1 MYINNTF
8 SSKTPYSLLVL
19 VPQEFRSVFFS
30 ACAFNFSTKLFKES
44 EMCPRVGTQRQLQCS
59 PSEFCILQ
67 LLWQNLFPV
76 TDESLSSVLCCVGFV
91 GGEQDF
97 FCWDSR
103 VGCNIHEEGAQCIP
117 PPAPGAFPESSNHSP
132 FVSQTAAEPLEAIL
146 TDDEPEHGTLGAPE
160 GDHDLLTCGQCQMN
174 FPLGDI
180 LIFIE
185 HKRKQCNG
193 SLCLEKAADKPPS
206 PSPSELKKASNPVEV
221 GIQVTP
227 EDDDCLSTSS
237 RGICPKQ
244 EHIAG
249 KLKQGE
255 VFVSLFLF
263 PSQRSMLA
271 GVSCRVCVFCVP

>member
-1 MYINNTF
+1 MSRRKQGKPQHLSKREF
-8 SSKTPYSLLVL
+8 SP
-19 VPQEFRSVFFS
+19 
-30 ACAFNFSTKLFKES
+30 
-44 EMCPRVGTQRQLQCS
+44 
-59 PSEFCILQ
+59 
-67 LLWQNLFPV
+67 
-76 TDESLSSVLCCVGFV
+76 
-91 GGEQDF
+91 
-97 FCWDSR
+97 
-103 VGCNIHEEGAQCIP
+103 
-117 PPAPGAFPESSNHSP
+117 
-132 FVSQTAAEPLEAIL
+132 EPLEAIL

-193 SLCLEKAADKPPS
+193 SLCLEKAVDKPPS

-249 KLKQGE
+249 KDEPSSYTCTTCKQPFNSAWFLLQHAQNTHGLRIYLESEHGSPLTPRVRRTPPAGAAPREPLTSGSFRME
-255 VFVSLFLF
+255 VQEHLNSE
-263 PSQRSMLA
+263 R
-271 GVSCRVCVFCVP
+271 R

>member
-1 MYINNTF
+1 MSRRKQGKPQHLSKREF
-8 SSKTPYSLLVL
+8 SP
-19 VPQEFRSVFFS
+19 
-30 ACAFNFSTKLFKES
+30 
-44 EMCPRVGTQRQLQCS
+44 
-59 PSEFCILQ
+59 
-67 LLWQNLFPV
+67 
-76 TDESLSSVLCCVGFV
+76 
-91 GGEQDF
+91 
-97 FCWDSR
+97 
-103 VGCNIHEEGAQCIP
+103 
-117 PPAPGAFPESSNHSP
+117 
-132 FVSQTAAEPLEAIL
+132 EPLEAIL
-146 TDDEPEHGTLGAPE
+146 TDDEPDHGTLGAPE

-193 SLCLEKAADKPPS
+193 SLCLEKAVDKPPS

-249 KLKQGE
+249 KDEPSSYTCTTCKQPFNSAWFLLQHAQNTHGLRIYLESEHGSPLTPRVRRTPPAGAAPREPRTPGSFRME
-255 VFVSLFLF
+255 VQEHLNSE
-263 PSQRSMLA
+263 R
-271 GVSCRVCVFCVP
+271 R

>member
-1 MYINNTF
+1 M
-8 SSKTPYSLLVL
+8 
-19 VPQEFRSVFFS
+19 
-30 ACAFNFSTKLFKES
+30 
-44 EMCPRVGTQRQLQCS
+44 
-59 PSEFCILQ
+59 IL
-67 LLWQNLFPV
+67 
-76 TDESLSSVLCCVGFV
+76 
-91 GGEQDF
+91 
-97 FCWDSR
+97 
-103 VGCNIHEEGAQCIP
+103 
-117 PPAPGAFPESSNHSP
+117 P
-132 FVSQTAAEPLEAIL
+132 FVSQPAAEPLEAIL

-193 SLCLEKAADKPPS
+193 SLCLEKAVDKPPS

-249 KLKQGE
+249 KLKQRRSVCE
-255 VFVSLFLF
+255 FISVSSRDVACSLCKL
-263 PSQRSMLA
+263 PRLSLCCARRDGRRGKYPAL
-271 GVSCRVCVFCVP
+271 GWW

>member
-1 MYINNTF
+1 MAGLCRLW
-8 SSKTPYSLLVL
+8 LLL
-19 VPQEFRSVFFS
+19 HSV
-30 ACAFNFSTKLFKES
+30 
-44 EMCPRVGTQRQLQCS
+44 
-59 PSEFCILQ
+59 
-67 LLWQNLFPV
+67 FPV
-76 TDESLSSVLCCVGFV
+76 TNKFGSCCSGDGCGAPLCW
-91 GGEQDF
+91 GGHTAMLRAGSF
-97 FCWDSR
+97 PR
-103 VGCNIHEEGAQCIP
+103 
-117 PPAPGAFPESSNHSP
+117 APVPSAHYQSSNVSP
-132 FVSQTAAEPLEAIL
+132 FVSPNAAEPLEAIL
-146 TDDEPEHGTLGAPE
+146 TDDEPDHSTLGAPE

-193 SLCLEKAADKPPS
+193 SLCLEKAVDKPPS

-249 KLKQGE
+249 KLK
-255 VFVSLFLF
+255 
-263 PSQRSMLA
+263 
-271 GVSCRVCVFCVP
+271 

>member
-1 MYINNTF
+1 
-8 SSKTPYSLLVL
+8 
-19 VPQEFRSVFFS
+19 
-30 ACAFNFSTKLFKES
+30 
-44 EMCPRVGTQRQLQCS
+44 
-59 PSEFCILQ
+59 
-67 LLWQNLFPV
+67 
-76 TDESLSSVLCCVGFV
+76 
-91 GGEQDF
+91 
-97 FCWDSR
+97 
-103 VGCNIHEEGAQCIP
+103 
-117 PPAPGAFPESSNHSP
+117 
-132 FVSQTAAEPLEAIL
+132 
-146 TDDEPEHGTLGAPE
+146 
-160 GDHDLLTCGQCQMN
+160 MN

-193 SLCLEKAADKPPS
+193 SLCLEKAVDKPPS

-255 VFVSLFLF
+255 VFASSF
-263 PSQRSMLA
+263 PFQLQRSMFAVVNCCVCLSVLLA
-271 GVSCRVCVFCVP
+271 VTADVLNTLPSVSGERTTGIS

>member
-1 MYINNTF
+1 MN
-8 SSKTPYSLLVL
+8 P
-19 VPQEFRSVFFS
+19 
-30 ACAFNFSTKLFKES
+30 
-44 EMCPRVGTQRQLQCS
+44 CPRCRADSTVA
-59 PSEFCILQ
+59 
-67 LLWQNLFPV
+67 WV
-76 TDESLSSVLCCVGFV
+76 WV
-91 GGEQDF
+91 GG
-97 FCWDSR
+97 SR
-103 VGCNIHEEGAQCIP
+103 QTPERGVIFIKRGLGVFL
-117 PPAPGAFPESSNHSP
+117 PPALGAFPESSNHSP

-193 SLCLEKAADKPPS
+193 SLCLEKAVDKPPS

-249 KLKQGE
+249 KLNQGE

-263 PSQRSMLA
+263 QLQRSMLA
-271 GVSCRVCVFCVP
+271 VVHCHVCVFCLP

>member
-1 MYINNTF
+1 MSRRKQGKPQHLSKREF
-8 SSKTPYSLLVL
+8 SP
-19 VPQEFRSVFFS
+19 
-30 ACAFNFSTKLFKES
+30 
-44 EMCPRVGTQRQLQCS
+44 
-59 PSEFCILQ
+59 
-67 LLWQNLFPV
+67 
-76 TDESLSSVLCCVGFV
+76 
-91 GGEQDF
+91 
-97 FCWDSR
+97 
-103 VGCNIHEEGAQCIP
+103 
-117 PPAPGAFPESSNHSP
+117 
-132 FVSQTAAEPLEAIL
+132 EPLEAIL

-193 SLCLEKAADKPPS
+193 SLCLEKAVDKPPS

-249 KLKQGE
+249 KDEPSSYTCTTCKQPFNSAWFLLQHAQNTHGLRIYLESEHGSPLTPRVRRIPPAGAAPREPRMSGSFRME
-255 VFVSLFLF
+255 VPEHLNSE
-263 PSQRSMLA
+263 R
-271 GVSCRVCVFCVP
+271 R

>member
-1 MYINNTF
+1 MT
-8 SSKTPYSLLVL
+8 
-19 VPQEFRSVFFS
+19 RGSV
-30 ACAFNFSTKLFKES
+30 CA
-44 EMCPRVGTQRQLQCS
+44 
-59 PSEFCILQ
+59 
-67 LLWQNLFPV
+67 
-76 TDESLSSVLCCVGFV
+76 
-91 GGEQDF
+91 
-97 FCWDSR
+97 
-103 VGCNIHEEGAQCIP
+103 
-117 PPAPGAFPESSNHSP
+117 PPAPSAFHWSTNDSP

-146 TDDEPEHGTLGAPE
+146 TDDEPDHGTLGAPE

-193 SLCLEKAADKPPS
+193 SLCLEKAVDKPPS

-249 KLKQGE
+249 KLKRGE
-255 VFVSLFLF
+255 VFASLFPF
-263 PSQRSMLA
+263 QSQRSTFAVANCCARLSLVFA
-271 GVSCRVCVFCVP
+271 TAADVLNALPSVCDEHATGIC

>member
-1 MYINNTF
+1 
-8 SSKTPYSLLVL
+8 
-19 VPQEFRSVFFS
+19 
-30 ACAFNFSTKLFKES
+30 
-44 EMCPRVGTQRQLQCS
+44 MCPRVGARRQLRCS
-59 PSEFCILQ
+59 PSELCVLG
-67 LLWQNLFPV
+67 LLLQNLFPV
-76 TDESLSSVLCCVGFV
+76 AVESLSPVPCCAAWFGW
-91 GGEQDF
+91 GSGRAP
-97 FCWDSR
+97 SR
-103 VGCNIHEEGAQCIP
+103 AGCNIHEEGARRVP
-117 PPAPGAFPESSNHSP
+117 PPAPAAFPDSSNHSP
-132 FVSQTAAEPLEAIL
+132 FVSPTAAEPLEAIL

-193 SLCLEKAADKPPS
+193 SLCLEKAVDKPPS

-249 KLKQGE
+249 KDEPSSYTCTTCKQP
-255 VFVSLFLF
+255 FNSAWFLLQHAQNTHGLRIYLESEHGS
-263 PSQRSMLA
+263 PLTP
-271 GVSCRVCVFCVP
+271 RVETHFWRMHGQIVVLTRRE

>member
-1 MYINNTF
+1 
-8 SSKTPYSLLVL
+8 SAGPVAVL
-19 VPQEFRSVFFS
+19 ALP
-30 ACAFNFSTKLFKES
+30 
-44 EMCPRVGTQRQLQCS
+44 
-59 PSEFCILQ
+59 EFCALRLLLQ
-67 LLWQNLFPV
+67 DPFPV
-76 TDESLSSVLCCVGFV
+76 TDEPTAVLK
-91 GGEQDF
+91 
-97 FCWDSR
+97 
-103 VGCNIHEEGAQCIP
+103 A
-117 PPAPGAFPESSNHSP
+117 ASP
-132 FVSQTAAEPLEAIL
+132 EPLEAIL

-193 SLCLEKAADKPPS
+193 SLCLEKAVDKPPS

-255 VFVSLFLF
+255 VFASFSFRFSRNVAWFAVVNRPVCLSVLLAATAAALNTLPSVSAERATGVAWCL
-263 PSQRSMLA
+263 RAEA
-271 GVSCRVCVFCVP
+271 GSTGTCRAGRYF

>member
-1 MYINNTF
+1 MRIAALHGF
-8 SSKTPYSLLVL
+8 SWGGAGGRCEQGVIFMKRGLGAFLPPRP
-19 VPQEFRSVFFS
+19 VP
-30 ACAFNFSTKLFKES
+30 
-44 EMCPRVGTQRQLQCS
+44 
-59 PSEFCILQ
+59 
-67 LLWQNLFPV
+67 
-76 TDESLSSVLCCVGFV
+76 
-91 GGEQDF
+91 
-97 FCWDSR
+97 
-103 VGCNIHEEGAQCIP
+103 
-117 PPAPGAFPESSNHSP
+117 FPESSNDSP

-193 SLCLEKAADKPPS
+193 SLCLEKAVDKPPS

-255 VFVSLFLF
+255 VFASFISVSV
-263 PSQRSMLA
+263 A
-271 GVSCRVCVFCVP
+271 T